1 MSQQLGPVDSR
12 PNEEPDEE
20 PLTND
25 STFNERI
32 EEEVR
37 QMDLP
42 APVET
47 TERPQTGE
55 VEGNTTAP
63 RRSEASSQPAD
74 TPSSGR
80 NRDLEDLYA
89 RIADINSQVHRV
101 SSSAPEIDRMFEETQ
116 RTPFTSRITQA
127 RIPHIKLRLPTYDGD
142 KDPRT
147 FMTAF
152 MAAVTKAHFSDEEK
166 DTGHCQLFVE
176 SLTGNALTWFSRLS
190 PNSIDNFA
198 QLSTSFLRHYRHFI
212 QPGASSIDL
221 WDTTQKVGETL
232 QQYLVRF
239 KNLLA
244 KVSVPEDAALA
255 AFRKGLVP
263 GSSLR
268 KDLAIRDP
276 KDLDDALHR
285 ASRYTLFEEE
295 YAKLAAKSGANRP
308 TPQDRKRENYRES
321 RKHYEG
327 KDASRGEISA
337 ISEEASNQK
346 TSSKEA
352 YCTFHKFAGHS
363 TEECKHLSNY
373 LLDKYKSGEI
383 EAVFQPKEYRGQRP
397 DGRRGRGRGRGQGT
411 RQYRDDGPDRRDRSD
426 KRRSPDRRDR
436 SDERRSPDRHNDEG
450 GELPGPPKRQR
461 GQRPQRAGSPARGRI
476 TMILGTPED
485 CNDSVRAL
493 KKRARQVCSLHVAPE
508 DSVAAG
514 ELITFS
520 SDDAKGIQHPHND
533 SIVVEVTMGNYDVER
548 VLIDTGS
555 TVNVLFLGTLAKMGI
570 SESEIKPKARTL
582 TGYDGTT
589 RLAMGDIKIE
599 VKVGVVAKKLK
610 LTVVDAP
617 LIYNAILGS
626 TWIYAM
632 RAIHYVY
639 HLCVK
644 FPTPTGIYI
653 LYGDQ
658 KMSRN
663 CCIIEKKQR
672 RDDLA

>member
-1 MSQQLGPVDSR
+1 MSPQLGPVDSR
-12 PNEEPDEE
+12 PNEELDEE

-63 RRSEASSQPAD
+63 RRSEGKPTNEPQLAQVAPAGPPVQQTVSMDDLRIVFGSMTKDIYDRIAAADHRMDTIMRNRTPESNGQDVSLDALAPGPVGGCTLRPPVSVGRSCVRPTPTGTRPQALVTASSQPAD
-74 TPSSGR
+74 APSSGR

-127 RIPHIKLRLPTYDGD
+127 RIPHIKFKLPTYDGD

-221 WDTTQKVGETL
+221 WDTTQEAGETL

-255 AFRKGLVP
+255 AFRKGLIP

-268 KDLAIRDP
+268 KDLAIREP

-285 ASRYTLFEEE
+285 ASRYALFEEE
-295 YAKLAAKSGANRP
+295 DAKLAAKSGANRP
-308 TPQDRKRENYRES
+308 TPRDRKREDYREP

-327 KDASRGEISA
+327 KDASRGAISA
-337 ISEEASNQK
+337 ISKEASNQN

-352 YCTFHKFAGHS
+352 
-363 TEECKHLSNY
+363 
-373 LLDKYKSGEI
+373 
-383 EAVFQPKEYRGQRP
+383 
-397 DGRRGRGRGRGQGT
+397 
-411 RQYRDDGPDRRDRSD
+411 
-426 KRRSPDRRDR
+426 
-436 SDERRSPDRHNDEG
+436 
-450 GELPGPPKRQR
+450 
-461 GQRPQRAGSPARGRI
+461 
-476 TMILGTPED
+476 
-485 CNDSVRAL
+485 
-493 KKRARQVCSLHVAPE
+493 
-508 DSVAAG
+508 
-514 ELITFS
+514 
-520 SDDAKGIQHPHND
+520 
-533 SIVVEVTMGNYDVER
+533 
-548 VLIDTGS
+548 
-555 TVNVLFLGTLAKMGI
+555 
-570 SESEIKPKARTL
+570 
-582 TGYDGTT
+582 
-589 RLAMGDIKIE
+589 
-599 VKVGVVAKKLK
+599 
-610 LTVVDAP
+610 
-617 LIYNAILGS
+617 
-626 TWIYAM
+626 
-632 RAIHYVY
+632 
-639 HLCVK
+639 
-644 FPTPTGIYI
+644 
-653 LYGDQ
+653 
-658 KMSRN
+658 
-663 CCIIEKKQR
+663 
-672 RDDLA
+672 